1 MSRRTAQVGSRG
13 VGTGKTIRQC
23 RKGGS
28 LPRGQL
34 QGGAG
39 GSREGGA
46 VQGVSIWAA
55 VQRSPGLKQSQ
66 WGSPRPADLW
76 KPASPSP
83 QSDPGLLSADFP
95 PDVSRY
101 ARLVLVVMGFGEF
114 PQEPLDSLFARPRG
128 YLPPLG
134 EPLCPP
140 LPAVSS
146 LCKWA
151 CGGRGYWILALGSGV
166 GAAGRA
172 LSSLIDHHWGSRR

>member
-1 MSRRTAQVGSRG
+1 MKEGQLPPTWAAPGRGRRILRG
-13 VGTGKTIRQC
+13 AGQC
-23 RKGGS
+23 RAS
-28 LPRGQL
+28 LFGQL
-34 QGGAG
+34 FSGQ
-39 GSREGGA
+39 
-46 VQGVSIWAA
+46 
-55 VQRSPGLKQSQ
+55 PGLKQSQ

-83 QSDPGLLSADFP
+83 QSDPGFLSADFP

-114 PQEPLDSLFARPRG
+114 PQEPLDSLFAHPRG